1 MKKLYI
7 GMDVHC
13 KTIFCV
19 VQNEQGEVVKESEV
33 PTRTEEIEKFLR
45 GLGGGELIRGTE
57 IGMESGHQATW
68 LSRFLSSLGM
78 KPIVIDAREVR
89 AKARRIGQKSDWRDA
104 FEICDG
110 IRRGIYQTIVYIPD
124 KKIQRLRN
132 IIRRRRHYVRVCT
145 GEINAA
151 KAMFRA
157 NGIDVSEI
165 FLKQAKNWEMLFES
179 VEEGDL
185 VRHAKMHYEV
195 WKIAVKKVKELEEE
209 LKEALEPYKEI
220 VEILMSA
227 PGVGL
232 ITAATYI
239 AIIGTPERFVDSS
252 RVVSYIGLA
261 ISTYNSGGKERHG
274 HITKRGA
281 AELRAMLCEAA
292 QQARNPQNPLNP
304 YFMRI
309 CGKHGYKRA
318 IVSVAH
324 RLAQIL
330 YRMWRDKKRFDINK
344 LNIEKGE
351 YHKIRKIYYKI
362 KVREKGT
369 IVK

>member
-1 MKKLYI
+1 
-7 GMDVHC
+7 
-13 KTIFCV
+13 
-19 VQNEQGEVVKESEV
+19 
-33 PTRTEEIEKFLR
+33 
-45 GLGGGELIRGTE
+45 
-57 IGMESGHQATW
+57 
-68 LSRFLSSLGM
+68 M
-78 KPIVIDAREVR
+78 KPIVIDAREIR

-104 FEICDG
+104 YEICDG

-124 KKIQRLRN
+124 EKIEKLRN
-132 IIRRRRHYVRVCT
+132 IIKRRRHYVRVCT
-145 GEINAA
+145 GEVNAA
-151 KAMFRA
+151 KYMFRG
-157 NGIDVSEI
+157 NGINVSDI
-165 FLKQAKNWEMLFES
+165 FLRTEKNWGTMFES
-179 VEEGDL
+179 GGKEYFIK
-185 VRHAKMHYEV
+185 HAKMHYEV
-195 WKIAVKKVKELEEE
+195 WKIAAIKVKELEEE
-209 LKEALEPYKEI
+209 LKEALLPYKET

-227 PGVGL
+227 PGIGP

-239 AIIGTPERFVDSS
+239 ATIGTPERFRDSS

-261 ISTYNSGGKERHG
+261 VSTYNSGGKERHG
-274 HITKRGA
+274 HITKRGS

-309 CGKHGYKRA
+309 CAKHGYKRA

-330 YRMWRDKKRFDINK
+330 YRMWREKKRFDINK
-344 LNIEKGE
+344 INIEKGE

-362 KVREKGT
+362 KTREKGT

>member
-13 KTIFCV
+13 KTSFFV
-19 VQNEQGEVVKESEV
+19 VQNEQGEVVKEKEV
-33 PTRTEEIEKFLR
+33 LTREEEIEKFLR
-45 GLGGGELIRGTE
+45 DLGGGELIRGTE

-110 IRRGIYQTIVYIPD
+110 LRRGIYQTIVYIPD

-132 IIRRRRHYVRVCT
+132 IIRKRRHYVRVCT

-151 KAMFRA
+151 KSMLRA
-157 NGIDVSEI
+157 NGISVSEK
-165 FLKQAKNWEMLFES
+165 FLKQSRNWEMMIGS
-179 VEEGDL
+179 IGEEDL
-185 VRHAKMHYEV
+185 VKYAKMHYEL
-195 WKIAVKKVKELEEE
+195 WKIAIKKVRELEEE
-209 LKEALEPYKEI
+209 LKKALEPYEEI
-220 VEILMSA
+220 VDILMSA

-239 AIIGTPERFVDSS
+239 AIIGTPERFEDSS
-252 RVVSYIGLA
+252 RVVSYVGLA
-261 ISTYNSGGKERHG
+261 VSTYNSGGKERHG
-274 HITKRGA
+274 HITKRGS

-309 CGKHGYKRA
+309 CAKHGYKRA

-330 YRMWRDKKRFDINK
+330 YRMWREKKRFDINK

-362 KVREKGT
+362 KTR
-369 IVK
+369 